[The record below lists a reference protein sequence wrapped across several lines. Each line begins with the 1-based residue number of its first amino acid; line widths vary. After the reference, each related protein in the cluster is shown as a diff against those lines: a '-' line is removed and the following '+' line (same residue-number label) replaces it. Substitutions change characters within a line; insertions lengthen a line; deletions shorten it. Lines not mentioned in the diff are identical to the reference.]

1 MSLKERI
8 ESDLKDAIRKG
19 DAAGKR
25 ALRTLMTTISRA
37 EREGE
42 ALRELSD
49 EEIVQLIAREVK
61 KREEAIEAYLKGNRQ
76 DLAEEE
82 QAELEI
88 LRKYLPRQLTP
99 EEIEARAREV
109 IAEVGATGPRDMGKV
124 MKVLMAEMRGRAD
137 GKEVSRIVR
146 DLLSR
151 LVAREP

>member
-8 ESDLKDAIRKG
+8 EADLKDAIRKG

-25 ALRTLMTTISRA
+25 ALRTLMTAISRA
-37 EREGE
+37 ERAGDT
-42 ALRELSD
+42 LRALSD
-49 EEIVQLIAREVK
+49 EEIVQLISREAK

-82 QAELEI
+82 RAELEI

-137 GKEVSRIVR
+137 GKEVNRIVR
-146 DLLSR
+146 DLLAR
-151 LVAREP
+151 LPASKT

>member
-42 ALRELSD
+42 TLRELSD

-82 QAELEI
+82 RAELEI

>member
-19 DAAGKR
+19 DVAGKR

-42 ALRELSD
+42 TLRELSD

-82 QAELEI
+82 RAELEI

>member
-42 ALRELSD
+42 TLRELSD